1 MVAAEAYFHPLLTTL
16 VMAVVVAVRAQL
28 ELLRYEI
35 LVVLAVP
42 EQHRRLQALL

>member
-1 MVAAEAYFHPLLTTL
+1 MVAAVLFFLKPKTL

>member
-1 MVAAEAYFHPLLTTL
+1 MVAAEAFSQKPQTL
-16 VMAVVVAVRAQL
+16 VMAAVEAVRAQL

-42 EQHRRLQALL
+42 EQHQRLQALL